1 MLLRAFTRLLL
12 GAGALDGENL
22 LIAVG
27 LDLMSFH
34 VNGSY
39 FGGH

>member
-27 LDLMSFH
+27 LDLVRSH
-34 VNGSY
+34 VNGPD

>member
-12 GAGALDGENL
+12 SGGVLNGENL

-27 LDLMSFH
+27 LDLVRFH
-34 VNGSY
+34 VNGSD